1 MVKMTVDTLY
11 GVVGEVEWQVGSDWQ
26 VYGVTK
32 QVWQRTCARYLG
44 G

>member
-11 GVVGEVEWQVGSDWQ
+11 GVAGEAGSDWQ

>member
-11 GVVGEVEWQVGSDWQ
+11 GVAGEVEWQVVSDWQ

-32 QVWQRTCARYLG
+32 QV
-44 G
+44 